1 MFFGGNFQLWKL
13 HTAADYLS
21 FFLFILAGIA
31 VFVVAVKC
39 MNRRR
44 NHETAVNKVMKRLGR
59 LGKKPSRV
67 YKNVALK
74 TENGVQ
80 NLDGIVLDRG
90 GIRLVRAY
98 GWGTKI
104 YGKPDG
110 EMWRREDPKRKEE
123 FKNPLFELN
132 AAAEIIKNAL
142 KDQGMEKIKVTPLV
156 VFADNYQI
164 PELYLGYGSCSA
176 TYQELKAWYKK
187 QGIPKEA
194 AYDVERASAAV
205 EGLLAAG
212 NGNT

>member
-1 MFFGGNFQLWKL
+1 
-13 HTAADYLS
+13 
-21 FFLFILAGIA
+21 
-31 VFVVAVKC
+31 

-44 NHETAVNKVMKRLGR
+44 NHETAVNKVMKRLGK

-67 YKNVALK
+67 YKNVTLK
-74 TENGVQ
+74 TEDGGQ
-80 NLDGIVLDRG
+80 SLDGIVLDRG

-132 AAAEIIKNAL
+132 AAAELIKNAL
-142 KDQGMEKIKVTPLV
+142 KDQGMEKITVTPLV

-164 PELYLGYGSCSA
+164 PELYLGYGSCST
-176 TYQELKAWYKK
+176 TYQELKDWYKK
-187 QGIPKEA
+187 QGLPKGA
-194 AYDVERASAAV
+194 AYDVEKASAAV
-205 EGLLAAG
+205 EGLLTAG
-212 NGNT
+212 TGNA

>member
-1 MFFGGNFQLWKL
+1 M
-13 HTAADYLS
+13 
-21 FFLFILAGIA
+21 
-31 VFVVAVKC
+31 
-39 MNRRR
+39 
-44 NHETAVNKVMKRLGR
+44 
-59 LGKKPSRV
+59 
-67 YKNVALK
+67 
-74 TENGVQ
+74 
-80 NLDGIVLDRG
+80 
-90 GIRLVRAY
+90 RAY

-110 EMWRREDPKRKEE
+110 EMWKREDPKRKEE

-164 PELYLGYGSCSA
+164 PELYLGYGSCST

-194 AYDVERASAAV
+194 AYDVEKASAVV
-205 EGLLAAG
+205 EGLLTAG
-212 NGNT
+212 TGNA